1 MLIANMLTV
10 VADSHMGHFLHHSS
24 MGCSSF
30 ASGLTLDLAGKDFL
44 KHKSDLVTL
53 CMKTLADSPVL

>member
-1 MLIANMLTV
+1 MLTV

-24 MGCSSF
+24 MGFSSF
-30 ASGLTLDLAGKDFL
+30 AFALTLAPAGEDFL

-53 CMKTLADSPVL
+53 CMKTLADSLVL